1 MLNIA
6 ERHELNDF
14 ARKAERALENMAA
27 VTSPVTRIK
36 RRERKEEPTQLS
48 AVADS
53 LSKMRVLAGL

>member
-1 MLNIA
+1 
-6 ERHELNDF
+6 
-14 ARKAERALENMAA
+14 MAA